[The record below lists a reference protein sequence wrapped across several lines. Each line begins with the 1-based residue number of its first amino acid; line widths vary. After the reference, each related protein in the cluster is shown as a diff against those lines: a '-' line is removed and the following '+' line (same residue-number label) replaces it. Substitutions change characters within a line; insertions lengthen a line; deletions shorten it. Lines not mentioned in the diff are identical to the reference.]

1 MGEGRREDGVREG
14 LRMRNPNTG
23 SQRSGSPA
31 QGCHLPDGD
40 FKDLIEFALEQRC
53 LDTNRGKGV
62 GRGWGL
68 RTFASWLRVSRVYAG
83 GTGQPQP

>member
-1 MGEGRREDGVREG
+1 MVAASSPGDRDCGGVGGVGEGRREDGVREG

-53 LDTNRGKGV
+53 LDTNRGK
-62 GRGWGL
+62 
-68 RTFASWLRVSRVYAG
+68 
-83 GTGQPQP
+83 